1 MEQRFGRRGLSI
13 DPMGRFPGEIS
24 PAREI
29 YIYIERRVSWAEVE
43 WLRGKTRTGKS
54 YALWF
59 AVHSP
64 LLALHRQPNNITCC
78 TGPRDPSS
86 VQTSSRAQNYRAP
99 LAPAREE
106 CPVWRME
113 RPAAPS
119 YEFHLSR
126 TSISC
131 AWTRPRFGNSS
142 FSRVLWWICRRWPTT
157 CARIVSGFCG
167 IPVICSIE
175 GEKGR
180 IEKFV

>member
-131 AWTRPRFGNSS
+131 AWTRPRTVP
-142 FSRVLWWICRRWPTT
+142 SREFYDGSAGDGRPLVRGLFQDFVGFRWFV
-157 CARIVSGFCG
+157 RSK
-167 IPVICSIE
+167 E
-175 GEKGR
+175 RKGG
-180 IEKFV
+180 

>member
-29 YIYIERRVSWAEVE
+29 YIYIERRVSWAEIE

-99 LAPAREE
+99 LAPHARNVPSEGWSGRPPRLMNFIYLGRASLARGRDHASGTVPSRE
-106 CPVWRME
+106 FYDGSAGDGRPLVRGLFQDFVGFRWFVRSKE
-113 RPAAPS
+113 R
-119 YEFHLSR
+119 
-126 TSISC
+126 
-131 AWTRPRFGNSS
+131 
-142 FSRVLWWICRRWPTT
+142 
-157 CARIVSGFCG
+157 
-167 IPVICSIE
+167 
-175 GEKGR
+175 KGG
-180 IEKFV
+180 